1 MEHVNPSNAALRDL
15 LTGARRIAVVGL
27 SPKPERDSH
36 RVAAYMQARG
46 YEIIPVYPR
55 EEQILGQRV
64 YRRVQDV
71 PGRVDVV
78 NVFRRSDELSE
89 VLDDVLRAPQ
99 RPGALWF
106 QFDCIDDDV
115 ARRARAEG
123 LEVVMD
129 RCLMVDHRQLIG
141 R

>member
-1 MEHVNPSNAALRDL
+1 MEHVNPSNAVIRDL
-15 LTGARRIAVVGL
+15 LAGARRIAVVGL

-36 RVAAYMQARG
+36 RVAAYLQARG
-46 YEIIPVYPR
+46 YEIVPVYPR
-55 EEQILGQRV
+55 EAQILGQPV

-78 NVFRRSDELSE
+78 NVFRRSEELSE

-129 RCLMVDHRQLIG
+129 RCLMVDHRQLLG